1 MPVFDIAVLA
11 TIVIVFT
18 IFGIVLAGVTW
29 YCSDKRKRS
38 VDYSRGYRAYRYPSG
53 TDVIVDD

>member
-1 MPVFDIAVLA
+1 MPIFDVVVLT
-11 TIVIVFT
+11 TIVLVFT
-18 IFGIVLAGVTW
+18 TFGIVLAAVTW

-38 VDYSRGYRAYRYPSG
+38 VDYARGHRDYRYRSG

>member
-1 MPVFDIAVLA
+1 MPVFDIVVLA
-11 TIVIVFT
+11 TTVLVFT
-18 IFGIVLAGVTW
+18 TFGIALGGVTW

-38 VDYSRGYRAYRYPSG
+38 VDYARGHRDYRYPSG